1 MKKKNTIL
9 ILAAILVILL
19 GATAYWLS
27 TNGYGENLVFTREL
41 KQIEKQSSSDEV
53 EAIEK
58 DLLETDL
65 SGIDKELE
73 DIEAE
78 LDAAY

>member
-27 TNGYGENLVFTREL
+27 TSDYGENLVFTREL

-65 SGIDKELE
+65 SGIDKELK